1 MPSNEPITVTLTPAM
16 SDRIRSEIANHGYSN
31 PLDVIEDGLDALEN
45 HGEWFEPWM
54 RQEIM
59 DACDEL
65 DRDPAAVVTLDELG
79 QELKTEYARFQKD
92 E

>member
-1 MPSNEPITVTLTPAM
+1 MPTNELITVTLTPEL
-16 SDRIRSEIANHGYSN
+16 SDRVRSEIANHGYSN
-31 PLDVIEDGLDALEN
+31 PLDVIEHGLDALG
-45 HGEWFEPWM
+45 HKGEWFEPWI

-65 DRDPAAVVTLDELG
+65 DRNPSSVLTLDELG
-79 QELKTEYARFQKD
+79 QELKAEYARFPKG